1 MAAFDVRVFLYLHHA
16 LAPFLVAA
24 AVLSAVGGGWGALL
38 VLPLFWSTRH
48 RAMARALAYALVVN
62 AVVVYGL
69 KSLVARVRPC
79 GCLPEV
85 HALVFGTPTDYSFP
99 SGHSAGSFAFCTF
112 FAVILVRST
121 TPAPWPRVVGAA
133 VLVLL
138 AAAVGLSRIVL
149 GVHFPGDVL
158 AGGILGATIGG
169 VGAVLHLRRSAP
181 SRVIPVVPESL

>member
-1 MAAFDVRVFLYLHHA
+1 MSAFDVRVFLYLHHG
-16 LAPFLVAA
+16 LAPALLVA

-38 VLPLFWSTRH
+38 VLPLFWSNRH
-48 RAMARALAYALVVN
+48 RLMARALAYVLVLN

-69 KSLVARVRPC
+69 KNLVARVRPC
-79 GCLPEV
+79 ACLPEV

-121 TPAPWPRVVGAA
+121 TPAPWPRVLAA
-133 VLVLL
+133 VVLVLL
-138 AAAVGLSRIVL
+138 AVGVALSRIVL

-169 VGAVLHLRRSAP
+169 VGAVLHLRSMRP
-181 SRVIPVVPESL
+181 SRTIRVVPDSL